1 MKVVKKYIMM
11 ISMMDI
17 MLSPAIIFFCYM
29 KVVKKYIMMISM
41 MDIMLSPAIKIQSI
55 SKFTT
60 YLLDVK
66 VL

>member
-17 MLSPAIIFFCYM
+17 T
-29 KVVKKYIMMISM
+29 
-41 MDIMLSPAIKIQSI
+41 LSPAIKIRSI